1 MRGKASQIKS
11 DEDQYGYRT
20 IENNSIIN
28 RRLNVKDLLRRAKEE
43 KKIDKKT
50 NFLILSSTLGLAA
63 VVLLILSF

>member
-1 MRGKASQIKS
+1 MRGKTSQIKS

-28 RRLNVKDLLRRAKEE
+28 RRLNVNDLLRRAKEE

-63 VVLLILSF
+63 IVLLILSF

>member
-1 MRGKASQIKS
+1 MREKTGQIKS

-20 IENNSIIN
+20 IENNSVIN
-28 RRLNVKDLLRRAKEE
+28 RRLDVNDLLRRAKEE

-63 VVLLILSF
+63 IVLLILSF

>member
-28 RRLNVKDLLRRAKEE
+28 RRLNVNDLLRRAKEE

>member
-20 IENNSIIN
+20 IENNSVIN
-28 RRLNVKDLLRRAKEE
+28 RRLNVNDLLRRAKEE

>member
-1 MRGKASQIKS
+1 MRGETSQIKS

-28 RRLNVKDLLRRAKEE
+28 RRLNVNDLLRRAKEE
-43 KKIDKKT
+43 RKIDKKT

>member
-1 MRGKASQIKS
+1 MRGKTSQIKS

-28 RRLNVKDLLRRAKEE
+28 RRLNVNDLLRRAKEE

>member
-28 RRLNVKDLLRRAKEE
+28 RRLNVNDLLRRAKEE

-50 NFLILSSTLGLAA
+50 NFLILSSTLGLAV

>member
-11 DEDQYGYRT
+11 EEDQYGYRT
-20 IENNSIIN
+20 IENNSVIN
-28 RRLNVKDLLRRAKEE
+28 RRLNVNDLLRRAKEE

>member
-11 DEDQYGYRT
+11 EEDQYGYRT
-20 IENNSIIN
+20 IENNSVIN
-28 RRLNVKDLLRRAKEE
+28 RRLNVNDLLRRAKEE

-50 NFLILSSTLGLAA
+50 NFLILSSTLGLAV